1 MCQKGEICSLRCS
14 EIFSV
19 PAKHNSSK
27 ELLQLDDT
35 KPHCEVNTVY
45 FCSVVEIFP
54 PYKCTHGPGEDPF
67 EAVMCAVG
75 AASQISCCLWRIL
88 FLIQNITCN
97 LCRIFKWKRFNLK
110 RYTDVRFIIVILSY
124 KHRSY
129 TIRKCLTKN
138 DLRDKFYESFP
149 RMWLLTGGR

>member
-27 ELLQLDDT
+27 EHLQLDDT

-75 AASQISCCLWRIL
+75 AASQISECLWRML
-88 FLIQNITCN
+88 FLIQNITCY
-97 LCRIFKWKRFNLK
+97 LCRNLFEKIFVK
-110 RYTDVRFIIVILSY
+110 RYTV
-124 KHRSY
+124 
-129 TIRKCLTKN
+129 
-138 DLRDKFYESFP
+138 
-149 RMWLLTGGR
+149 

>member
-97 LCRIFKWKRFNLK
+97 LCRIFGMSFFADPNVC
-110 RYTDVRFIIVILSY
+110 YFVIICSIFYFV
-124 KHRSY
+124 
-129 TIRKCLTKN
+129 T
-138 DLRDKFYESFP
+138 KFYKENQLDTTIYRPGSEWVRTFAVMP
-149 RMWLLTGGR
+149 M